1 MQQTGDSTSKNSGII
16 IGKIA
21 VAASTTKEPWQN
33 SNSKIN
39 PKKQQ
44 STNDNGDGNGKDI
57 SNQEQQWQQ
66 YCGITSIKS
75 GSSKNSGRNF
85 GRIIATATAN

>member
-33 SNSKIN
+33 SNSKNQSKKATIN
-39 PKKQQ
+39 Q
-44 STNDNGDGNGKDI
+44 
-57 SNQEQQWQQ
+57 
-66 YCGITSIKS
+66 
-75 GSSKNSGRNF
+75 
-85 GRIIATATAN
+85 